1 MKRQMKNSYKFIPVE
16 ISFEVSSLAVQTV
29 LFRLVFTVFRECV
42 IGSLN
47 RMMNSKYIQSLNDS
61 IALEKS

>member
-1 MKRQMKNSYKFIPVE
+1 MNTYRWEFL
-16 ISFEVSSLAVQTV
+16 SFEVSSLAIHTV
-29 LFRLVFTVFRECV
+29 LFRLVFIVFRECV
-42 IGSLN
+42 IGLLN